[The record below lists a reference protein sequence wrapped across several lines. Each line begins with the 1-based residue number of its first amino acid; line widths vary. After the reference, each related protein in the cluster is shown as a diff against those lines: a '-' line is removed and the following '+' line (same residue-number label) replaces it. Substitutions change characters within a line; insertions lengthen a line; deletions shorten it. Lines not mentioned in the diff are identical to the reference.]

1 MSKKR
6 RDSPTRVDPRTLVR
20 RRVGLGLHVALETCV
35 VVGSQGPWWDVVI
48 GGERILRHVGYD
60 PTRAVPMEPLAGLA
74 AVAAIVAFFFASYDL
89 VADAT
94 IQLPILFASLVILVS
109 AGSLLHRVAV
119 APQTIEEI
127 TEEVMRA
134 GDSKSP
140 GSPGG
145 AVAPVDSSDPLQRL
159 RLSLPSLK
167 PAWGLSL
174 LVAAAPLMVLL
185 SVYLTFFA
193 ERASESS

>member
-6 RDSPTRVDPRTLVR
+6 RDSPTTVDPRTLLR
-20 RRVGLGLHVALETCV
+20 RRVALGLHVALETCV

-48 GGERILRHVGYD
+48 GGERVLRHAGYD

-94 IQLPILFASLVILVS
+94 IQLPILFASLVIVVS
-109 AGSLLHRVAV
+109 AGFLLHRVAV

-134 GDSKSP
+134 GDSS
-140 GSPGG
+140 SPGG

-174 LVAAAPLMVLL
+174 LVAAAPLMLLL